1 MEMKTKKIKKIILFI
16 TYMENENKQVII
28 QQVEN
33 GFILMGGT
41 PTQQQSTQI
50 AVSFTDLIALLTKIY
65 VSQGTDPAPV
75 DSAPASTDSAPATN
89 ASPAVDPAADSSASD
104 AAPITDPAPS
114 AQTDG

>member
-1 MEMKTKKIKKIILFI
+1 MG
-16 TYMENENKQVII
+16 NENKQVII
-28 QQVEN
+28 QEVEN

-65 VSQGTDPAPV
+65 VPEGTDSAPI
-75 DSAPASTDSAPATN
+75 DSAPASTDST
-89 ASPAVDPAADSSASD
+89 PAADADSAAAPVPDSSASD
-104 AAPITDPAPS
+104 AAPSTDPVPS